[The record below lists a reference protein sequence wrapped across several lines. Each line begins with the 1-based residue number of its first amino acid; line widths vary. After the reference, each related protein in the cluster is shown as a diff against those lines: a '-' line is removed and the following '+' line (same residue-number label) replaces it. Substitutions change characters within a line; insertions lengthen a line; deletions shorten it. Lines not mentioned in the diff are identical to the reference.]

1 MSIVAEYNLLERT
14 NMQIQSV
21 DNQGGKEKAS
31 NLTIILIVTNKLGK
45 CPKQLSNTNQDLTEF
60 TNITSDSFGITH
72 RIHIY
77 INLLLQTLPHML
89 STCFLQLSIERW
101 I

>member
-1 MSIVAEYNLLERT
+1 
-14 NMQIQSV
+14 MQIQSV

-31 NLTIILIVTNKLGK
+31 NLTISLIVTNKLGK

-60 TNITSDSFGITH
+60 NNITCDSFGTTH
-72 RIHIY
+72 CIY

-89 STCFLQLSIERW
+89 SACFIQLSIERW